1 MRIMFMGTP
10 DFAAIA
16 LKGICDSGNTPI
28 CCVTKIDKPARRG
41 YQLTPS
47 PVKVFALENNIPV
60 EQPEKLSTP
69 EFAETLK
76 KYDPELIIVV
86 AYGVILPK
94 SVLDYPRY
102 GCINVHGSLLPE
114 YRGAAPMQRA
124 IIDGCDK
131 TGVTIMKMAE
141 GLDTGDMILKLET
154 PINEDDNLETIH
166 DRLAEL
172 GIKGLLEVIP
182 MLENG
187 TATYEKQDD
196 SKSSYAAKITKEDG
210 ILDFNRPANEL
221 SCLIRGLSPFP
232 YAYCKNG
239 DTMLKITDARSSDFH
254 PQNAVC
260 GEVVSLANG
269 VITVA
274 CGEGSLRILGVFPE
288 SKKRMRAIDYVNGGK
303 IHVGDILR

>member
-239 DTMLKITDARSSDFH
+239 DTMLKITDARSSGSR
-254 PQNAVC
+254 PQNATC

-269 VITVA
+269 EITVA

>member
-16 LKGICDSGNTPI
+16 LKGLCESGNVPV
-28 CCVTKIDKPARRG
+28 CCVTKIDKPANRG
-41 YQLTPS
+41 YKLIPS

-60 EQPEKLSTP
+60 EQPVKLSTP

-94 SVLDYPRY
+94 SVLDYPKY

-131 TGVTIMKMAE
+131 TGVTIMRMAE
-141 GLDTGDMILKLET
+141 GLDTGDMIYKLET
-154 PINEDDNLETIH
+154 PITEEDNLETIH

-172 GIKGLLEVIP
+172 GVKGLLEVIP

-187 TATYEKQDD
+187 TATYEVQDD

-210 ILDFNRPANEL
+210 ILDFTKPAREL

-239 DTMLKITDARSSDFH
+239 DTVLKITDVRSSSDR
-254 PQNAVC
+254 PQNAEC
-260 GEVVSLANG
+260 GEVVSVSGGA
-269 VITVA
+269 ITVA
-274 CGEGSLRILGVFPE
+274 CGEGTLRILGVFPE
-288 SKKRMRAIDYVNGGK
+288 SKKRMRAVDYVNGGK

>member
-16 LKGICDSGNTPI
+16 LKGLCENGNTPV
-28 CCVTKIDKPARRG
+28 CCVTKVDKPAKRG
-41 YQLTPS
+41 YKLTAS
-47 PVKVFALENNIPV
+47 PVKIFALENNIPV
-60 EQPEKLSTP
+60 EQPVKLSVA
-69 EFAETLK
+69 EFEETLK

-94 SVLDYPRY
+94 YVLDYPKY

-154 PINEDDNLETIH
+154 PISESDNLETIH

-172 GIKGLLEVIP
+172 GVKGLLEVIP
-182 MLENG
+182 ALQNG
-187 TATYEKQDD
+187 TAVFEPQDD
-196 SKSSYAAKITKEDG
+196 SRSSYAAKITKEDG
-210 ILDFNRPANEL
+210 VLDFSRPAREL
-221 SCLIRGLSPFP
+221 SCLVRGLSPFP

-239 DTMLKITDARSSDFH
+239 DTVVKITDARFSEKR
-254 PQNAVC
+254 PEGAKC
-260 GEVVSLANG
+260 GEVVSVSG
-269 VITVA
+269 GEIVVA
-274 CGEGSLRILGVFPE
+274 CGEGTLRILGVFPE
-288 SKKRMRAIDYVNGGK
+288 SKKRMSASDYVNGGK
-303 IHVGDILR
+303 IHVGDLLG

>member
-196 SKSSYAAKITKEDG
+196 SKSSYAAKINKEDG